1 MQVHRGPSRNLPI
14 SRGLLACL
22 GLLMALFGA
31 NISQQLAA
39 ELVDAS
45 AIVARVNE
53 QPITSDLAEKRAQRL
68 WGLSYLSLTSAQQ
81 RSIVELLVDE
91 ELLLQRAE
99 SLQLAIT
106 DPGLRK
112 LMVAA
117 AIEQVV
123 DEFRRQPI
131 TEEQLL
137 TFYRAHRSIFDAPIK
152 IAVDA
157 VRLEPSVDVPM
168 VEALLAEGRSLAS
181 IVASLEH
188 QYLAPRGPL
197 TAAQHHRILGGAF
210 ARQVL
215 ALDEFEVAQALVRSE
230 GSYFFQVT
238 DIETRAPNKDNFE
251 ALRERVAG
259 EYSRLGR
266 RLALE
271 TKLDALWRRAQIN
284 SQLGDRERL

>member
-39 ELVDAS
+39 ELGDAS

>member
-1 MQVHRGPSRNLPI
+1 MQVHRGPSRSLPI
-14 SRGLLACL
+14 TRGLLACL
-22 GLLMALFGA
+22 GLLLALFGA
-31 NISQQLAA
+31 NISQQLSAQ
-39 ELVDAS
+39 LGDAS
-45 AIVARVNE
+45 AIVARVND
-53 QPITSDLAEKRAQRL
+53 QRITSDLAESRAQRL

-99 SLQLAIT
+99 SLQLATT

-112 LMVAA
+112 IMVAA

-137 TFYRAHRSIFDAPIK
+137 AFYRAHRSIFEAPIK

-157 VRLEPSVDVPM
+157 VRLDSEVDVPA

-181 IVASLEH
+181 IVASLPH
-188 QYLAPRGPL
+188 QYLAPRSPL
-197 TAAQHHRILGGAF
+197 TAAQHHRILGDAF
-210 ARQVL
+210 ARRVL
-215 ALDEFEVAQALVRSE
+215 ALDELEVARALVRSE

-238 DIETRAPNKDNFE
+238 DIETRAPDIDNFDV
-251 ALRERVAG
+251 LRERVAG
-259 EYSRLGR
+259 EYSRRGR

-284 SQLGDRERL
+284 SQFGDLERR

>member
-1 MQVHRGPSRNLPI
+1 
-14 SRGLLACL
+14 
-22 GLLMALFGA
+22 MALFGS

-39 ELVDAS
+39 ELGDAS

-197 TAAQHHRILGGAF
+197 TAAQHHRILGDAF
-210 ARQVL
+210 ARRVL